1 MANVKDDE
9 FETLDFADESE
20 YIEVEDDSSTATGI
34 TVQAWIDGGSS
45 DPEATVSLNR
55 SEHEGLYELVIAIR
69 PANKVQTRGPMAR
82 LLLDVDSLH
91 ALLATL

>member
-1 MANVKDDE
+1 MD
-9 FETLDFADESE
+9 T
-20 YIEVEDDSSTATGI
+20 TATGI

-55 SEHEGLYELVIAIR
+55 SEHEGLYELVIER
-69 PANKVQTRGPMAR
+69 PGCVIADGI
-82 LLLDVDSLH
+82 LLDADSLH